1 MANKHTSA
9 KVNSNKNGHELSIQ
23 QHESD
28 CPILPVPQL
37 EQLQNFKPEAV
48 DWVISQTQIEAEH
61 RRTQVTTVNRYV
73 FIEHILGQVFAFLI
87 GMAGVCFGSYVAL
100 HGQPV
105 AGGIIATSA
114 LTGLAAVFLSGR
126 GKKPT

>member
-9 KVNSNKNGHELSIQ
+9 KVNSNKKGHELSIQ
-23 QHESD
+23 QHESN

-61 RRTQVTTVNRYV
+61 RRTQVTTVNR
-73 FIEHILGQVFAFLI
+73 
-87 GMAGVCFGSYVAL
+87 
-100 HGQPV
+100 
-105 AGGIIATSA
+105 
-114 LTGLAAVFLSGR
+114 
-126 GKKPT
+126 